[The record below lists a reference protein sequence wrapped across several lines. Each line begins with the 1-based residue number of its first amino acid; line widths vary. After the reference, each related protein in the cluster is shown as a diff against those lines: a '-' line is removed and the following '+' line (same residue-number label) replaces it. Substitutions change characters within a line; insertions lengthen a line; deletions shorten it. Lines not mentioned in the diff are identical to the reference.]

1 MTSSEQVII
10 LILKQL
16 RQVDHHSCVLRENPG
31 QRKDVICTPV
41 IYSKNTRKNEKNI
54 PVFKHNTCTIAILYF
69 KHIHCTFSLDH

>member
-16 RQVDHHSCVLRENPG
+16 RQFNPSQG
-31 QRKDVICTPV
+31 KNVICTPV
-41 IYSKNTRKNEKNI
+41 IYSKNTRQNEKNI